1 MFDMKNVIAT
11 KSIKEIIV
19 HMIIVVILSII
30 LLMVYR
36 YDLGTDTPIASE
48 LRLFMVVLAAL
59 IVILLANLFYMI
71 SLPKILI
78 VREEDFLVV
87 RKRRK
92 TYGIPLESIEV
103 ISKSVNIWA
112 KPFLVYS
119 DIKIETQEKTHVIR
133 HIKDIPDAVDRIR
146 RLMETRRTNRK
157 Q

>member
-1 MFDMKNVIAT
+1 MKNVIAT

-92 TYGIPLESIEV
+92 TDGIPLESIEV

>member
-11 KSIKEIIV
+11 KSIGEIIV

-92 TYGIPLESIEV
+92 TDGIPLESIEV

>member
-1 MFDMKNVIAT
+1 MKDVIAT

-92 TYGIPLESIEV
+92 TDGIPLESIEV